1 MSGFDVNELK
11 RSIRNG
17 SHADTF
23 ADSVRVNYDKT
34 ESISHR
40 IYERSAKGSISFI
53 MYLED
58 IVAANADLFNTLDY
72 SGKSSSIDYILG
84 LLEEEF
90 EGIELEIIV
99 LGEFNDR
106 TLFNDI
112 LLEFSWRDIYGE
124 ICDNL

>member
-11 RSIRNG
+11 RSIRSR

-23 ADSVRVNYDKT
+23 ADSVWVNDGKT

-40 IYERSAKGSISFI
+40 IYERSAKGLISFI

-58 IVAANADLFNTLDY
+58 LVVTNADLFNTLDY
-72 SGKSSSIDYILG
+72 SGKSSSINYILG

-90 EGIELEIIV
+90 EGIEIIA
-99 LGEFNDR
+99 LGEINDS
-106 TLFNDI
+106 TLFNNI
-112 LLEFSWRDIYGE
+112 LLEFNWGNIYGE
-124 ICDNL
+124 IYDNW